1 MIFTN
6 VVVDQW
12 PLLLTYK
19 QSTCKLSLVNDDL
32 EGPGPRYQAL
42 IELLQTAGALWN
54 ASRVFFAR
62 WDLSPSQFNIL
73 SLLHDQPG
81 GCTQIEL
88 SRRLIM
94 HRSNVTGL
102 LDRLEVR
109 GLARRQNN
117 PVDRR
122 AFLVVLTPAGKKLV
136 RQIQPHYYRAAEA
149 VWTGVTISRARQ
161 LVSELAAVSAKA
173 ERIAGA
179 PDSPVKSRARARGSR
194 PGSNRAPRNE

>member
-1 MIFTN
+1 M
-6 VVVDQW
+6 
-12 PLLLTYK
+12 
-19 QSTCKLSLVNDDL
+19 NDAP
-32 EGPGPRYQAL
+32 EAPGPRYQAL
-42 IELLQTAGALWN
+42 IELLQTAEALWN

-62 WDLSPSQFNIL
+62 WNLSPSQFNIL

-88 SRRLIM
+88 SRQLIM

-102 LDRLEVR
+102 LDRLEAR

-117 PVDRR
+117 PDDRR
-122 AFLVVLTPAGKKLV
+122 AFIVVLTPTGRKLI

-161 LVSELAAVSAKA
+161 LVSELAAVSANA
-173 ERIAGA
+173 ERIAAA
-179 PDSPVKSRARARGSR
+179 PDNPAKSGARARR
-194 PGSNRAPRNE
+194 P